1 MEWPTRRPSPHLRG
15 HCWHG
20 LPSTWPLRSD
30 SQLAVGWMKG
40 DMKSMA
46 DQVESKVTTNMQQTI
61 GKHDGKMQ
69 QLPPSRAWRVFPW
82 ALQNGSSRMWA
93 SFFATLFIGAEDA
106 HSLITP
112 SILFRA
118 PGCWWQDKVVVSAQ
132 SCVAAKLQ
140 TAMLRQ

>member
-20 LPSTWPLRSD
+20 LPSTRPLRSD

-93 SFFATLFIGAEDA
+93 SFFATLFHWGRR
-106 HSLITP
+106 
-112 SILFRA
+112 RA
-118 PGCWWQDKVVVSAQ
+118 QFDHPFHIVSR
-132 SCVAAKLQ
+132 SGVLVA
-140 TAMLRQ
+140 R